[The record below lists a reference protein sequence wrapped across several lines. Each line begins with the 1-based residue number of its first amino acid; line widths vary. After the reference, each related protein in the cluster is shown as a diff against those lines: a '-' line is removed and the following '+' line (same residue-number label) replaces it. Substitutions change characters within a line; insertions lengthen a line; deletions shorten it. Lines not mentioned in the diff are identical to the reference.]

1 MKLDFSSEIPIYLQI
16 TAEMEDAI
24 FTGAFPEET
33 QAPSTTEISAAF
45 QINPATVLKG
55 MNLLVEEGLLYKK
68 RGLGLFVSEGAVEK
82 IRAKRQKQFF
92 ENYIRRLVAEARML
106 GLKQEEVEAFL
117 ERGFQE

>member
-33 QAPSTTEISAAF
+33 QAPSTTEISTTF

-82 IRAKRQKQFF
+82 IKTKRQKQFY
-92 ENYIRRLVAEARML
+92 EDYIRRLVAEARKL
-106 GLKQEEVEAFL
+106 GLNKEEVEAFL

>member
-33 QAPSTTEISAAF
+33 QAPSTTEISTSF
-45 QINPATVLKG
+45 QINPATVSKG

-68 RGLGLFVSEGAVEK
+68 RGLGLFVSQGAVEK
-82 IRAKRQKQFF
+82 IREKRQKQFY
-92 ENYIRRLVAEARML
+92 ENFIRRLVAEARKL
-106 GLKQEEVEAFL
+106 GLGRKEVEAFL